1 MTRVG
6 CTGHQTL
13 SPATRRDVAAAIAAA
28 LARHG
33 DDELVGLSSLAEGAD
48 QLFAFAVLAAGGRL
62 HAVIPCHDYGQS
74 FRSETVRS
82 TYETLLHLTASSDI
96 LAFDGPSEEA
106 FLSAGHEVVDRCDL
120 LLAVWDG
127 QGAGGRGGTADVVNY
142 ARNRGIETLVVWPPG
157 ARRA

>member
-1 MTRVG
+1 VTSVG

-28 LARHG
+28 LARHS
-33 DDELVGLSSLAEGAD
+33 DDELIGLSSLAEGAD

-62 HAVIPCHDYGQS
+62 HAVIPCRDYEKSFQS
-74 FRSETVRS
+74 EPARS

-106 FLSAGHEVVDRCDL
+106 FLSAGHEVVDHCDL

-127 QGAGGRGGTADVVNY
+127 QVAAGRGGTADVVRY
-142 ARNRGIETLVVWPPG
+142 ARDQGVETLIVWPPG
-157 ARRA
+157 ARRV